1 MAWEPACSPTRYI
14 AGSVIS
20 KVLHQALVMQ
30 SNGSD
35 MLASIPMPTSAPPP
49 PSSAANEAWEKA
61 QQALKKISPMKPPNN
76 QAQPP
81 VPQPPN
87 AHTLMMQYY
96 PWMAHSYGMQY
107 PPPPGYSMG
116 YQQQNY
122 PQMPPTNNQQQWNNN
137 QKSWNNQKQWN
148 KRPPQQQKQPQ
159 TQTPKKFTPFSL
171 APRVAAANQKT
182 VLQPAQSVANSLGP
196 GGLGVMP
203 ENVRRYVERAYL
215 AAQSAE
221 DRQKVQEY
229 LEKRLRPLLQAGTTR
244 AVDWDREPLPHE
256 RNYELP
262 AAWTPA
268 ATLRASLQANLNRNT
283 AHQHSKHDRDRKR
296 SASPDGSDGD
306 KAKRDRRSSS
316 SSSDVEIVKVKSIV
330 SKKKSKKE
338 LKREAKAAK
347 KEKLK
352 QNNGQKVQKKEQP
365 QWHIEEDSSRME
377 ERARRF
383 ADDARVAVAS
393 VIASARPIRMRLVKG
408 TCQSVEKSFFRLTSA
423 PDPSQVRPPE
433 ILEKS
438 LENVKN
444 KYREGAAYQYLSDQL
459 RSIRQDLTVQ
469 RVRNSFTVLVYE
481 INARIALENKDSQEF
496 NKCQSQL
503 KLLYSEIPDCPN
515 EPEFVAYR
523 LLYYIAMSNSLDV
536 SSLLKRLPDSMRSEE
551 CVSFAMKVRRAV
563 ALENYPTLFRLFKNA
578 PKMCP
583 FLMDMFIERERK
595 AFLIQIFKSFRPTI
609 PVKKVSEWLG
619 MSEPTLVE
627 WLNLLEIECEVGGTI
642 DCRIYAAKT
651 F

>member
-1 MAWEPACSPTRYI
+1 
-14 AGSVIS
+14 
-20 KVLHQALVMQ
+20 MQ
-30 SNGSD
+30 SNGVD
-35 MLASIPMPTSAPPP
+35 MLASIPMPGSAPPP
-49 PSSAANEAWEKA
+49 PPPPGNNEAWEKA
-61 QQALKKISPMKPPNN
+61 QQALKKISPTKP
-76 QAQPP
+76 ASQPP
-81 VPQPPN
+81 PPPTTQPAN
-87 AHTLMMQYY
+87 AHALMMQYY
-96 PWMAHSYGMQY
+96 PWMAQSYGMQY
-107 PPPPGYSMG
+107 PPPPSYSTGYQQPQ
-116 YQQQNY
+116 QQQNY
-122 PQMPPTNNQQQWNNN
+122 AQVPANNQQWNN
-137 QKSWNNQKQWN
+137 QKTWNNQKQWN

-159 TQTPKKFTPFSL
+159 TQAKKFTPFSL
-171 APRVAAANQKT
+171 APRVVTATQKAAH
-182 VLQPAQSVANSLGP
+182 QPAQSVANNLSP

-203 ENVRRYVERAYL
+203 ENVKRYVERAYL
-215 AAQSAE
+215 AAQNAE

-262 AAWTPA
+262 ATWTPA

-283 AHQHSKHDRDRKR
+283 AQSKHDRDRKR
-296 SASPDGSDGD
+296 SASPDDG
-306 KAKRDRRSSS
+306 ARTKRDRRSSS
-316 SSSDVEIVKVKSIV
+316 SSSDVEIVKVKRVLFVKRTLLEMFAQGLDLSLAGTSIV

-347 KEKLK
+347 KERQK
-352 QNNGQKVQKKEQP
+352 QNNAQKQQKKEQP
-365 QWHIEEDSSRME
+365 HWHIEEDSGRME

-383 ADDARVAVAS
+383 ADDARVAAAS
-393 VIASARPIRMRLVKG
+393 AAASARPIRMRLVKG
-408 TCQSVEKSFFRLTSA
+408 TCQNIEKSFFRLTAA
-423 PDPSQVRPPE
+423 PDPSQVRPPDV
-433 ILEKS
+433 LEKS

-469 RVRNSFTVLVYE
+469 RVRNHFTVLVYE

-503 KLLYSEIPDCPN
+503 KLLYNEIPDCTN

-523 LLYYIAMSNSLDV
+523 LLYYIAMANTLDI
-536 SSLLKRLPDSMRSEE
+536 SSLLKGLPDSMRSDE

-563 ALENYPTLFRLFKNA
+563 ALGNYPTLFRLFKHA

-583 FLMDMFIERERK
+583 FLMDLFVERERK
-595 AFLIQIFKSFRPTI
+595 AALVQIFKAFRPTI
-609 PVKKVSEWLG
+609 QVSQVSEWLG
-619 MSEPTLVE
+619 MSESSLVE
-627 WLNLLEIECEVGGTI
+627 WLNMLEIECEVGGTI
-642 DCRIYAAKT
+642 DCRTYATKT